1 MFLMGVVGTLVVG
14 AVSQSVR
21 ILGHTEDEDKGL
33 QDAKVI
39 LDRLG
44 RDVRESREVV
54 CDGGLSELSDPT
66 SVDPDCAAHLQLWI
80 DSNSDYLEQ
89 DSEIVSWR
97 LEANGDGEHFDV
109 FRVVGRDG
117 SPQTRQQQATTLI
130 VRLAFSYDEPDFD
143 DVQQVDMRI
152 RYDAIVGRGSGNREA
167 VFSAR
172 LRNKGDR

>member
-14 AVSQSVR
+14 AVAQSVR
-21 ILGHTEDEDKGL
+21 ILGHTEDENKGL

-54 CDGGLSELSDPT
+54 CDGGLAELGDPT
-66 SVDPDCAAHLQLWI
+66 SADPDCGAHLQMWI
-80 DSNSDYLEQ
+80 DGNSDYLQQ
-89 DSEIVSWR
+89 DDEIVTWR
-97 LEANGDGEHFDV
+97 LEANADGEQFDV
-109 FRVVGRDG
+109 FRIVGRDG
-117 SPQTRQQQATTLI
+117 TPQTRQQQATTLI
-130 VRLAFSYDEPDFD
+130 VRLAFSYDAADFD

-152 RYDAIVGRGSGNREA
+152 RYDAIIGRGTGDREA

-172 LRNKGDR
+172 LRNKGA